1 MVRKTIVL
9 LRFNSSKQLLLSKL
23 NSFLT
28 FEFKL
33 KYIFSRQV
41 CRLKREVDVK
51 KDPILKENIRLFES
65 QNSQPWIKAGF
76 RIGDKGTHTS
86 RTIMFKELDS
96 LFEDREQG
104 APREAYVS
112 AIIDHNCLGKQTVST
127 RKLTC
132 QRLSELYGLDPSI
145 LLFRV
150 LRQLWQ
156 VDENGRPLLAFL
168 TALARDPLLRVT
180 STPVLQMKTGEE
192 LVRQKLTQVLIE
204 SLEDRLNDNILDKV
218 VRNTSSSW
226 TQSGHLKG
234 RVRKIRQ
241 KVLPTPIVTAYALVL
256 GYILGARGSGLF
268 NTFWAK
274 VLDTPR
280 EELVSLATD
289 AKRLGFLDLS
299 QAGGVVEV
307 SFTRLF
313 TEDERHLIHGTD

>member
-1 MVRKTIVL
+1 M
-9 LRFNSSKQLLLSKL
+9 
-23 NSFLT
+23 
-28 FEFKL
+28 
-33 KYIFSRQV
+33 
-41 CRLKREVDVK
+41 K
-51 KDPILKENIRLFES
+51 KDPILKENVLLQDS
-65 QNSQPWIKAGF
+65 QTFQPWIKAGF

-86 RTIMFKELDS
+86 RTIMFKELDL
-96 LFEDREQG
+96 LFEDQERDAQ
-104 APREAYVS
+104 REAYLS
-112 AIIDHNCLGKQTVST
+112 AIIDQNCLGKQTVST

-132 QRLSELYGLDPSI
+132 QRLSELYGLDPAI
-145 LLFRV
+145 PLFRV

-192 LVRQKLTQVLIE
+192 LARQKLTQVLIE
-204 SLEDRLNDNILDKV
+204 SLEDRLNDNTLDKV

-226 TQSGHLKG
+226 TQSGHFRG

-241 KVLPTPIVTAYALVL
+241 KVTPTPIVTTYALAL

-268 NTFWAK
+268 NTLWAK
-274 VLDTPR
+274 VLDTPH
-280 EELVSLATD
+280 EELVSLTTD

-299 QAGGVVEV
+299 QAGGVVDI

-313 TEDERHLIHGTD
+313 TEDERYLIHGTD

>member
-1 MVRKTIVL
+1 M
-9 LRFNSSKQLLLSKL
+9 KQ
-23 NSFLT
+23 
-28 FEFKL
+28 
-33 KYIFSRQV
+33 
-41 CRLKREVDVK
+41 
-51 KDPILKENIRLFES
+51 DPILKENALLRDSEA
-65 QNSQPWIKAGF
+65 SQPWIKAGF

-86 RTIMFKELDS
+86 RTIMFKELDL
-96 LFEDREQG
+96 LFEDQEQG

-112 AIIDHNCLGKQTVST
+112 AIIDQNCLGKRTVST

-145 LLFRV
+145 PLFRI
-150 LRQLWQ
+150 LRHLWK
-156 VDENGRPLLAFL
+156 VDMNGRPLLAFL

-180 STPVLQMKTGEE
+180 SATILQIQSGEE
-192 LVRQKLTQVLIE
+192 LMRQKLTDALRQSV
-204 SLEDRLNDNILDKV
+204 DNRLNDGTLNTT
-218 VRNTSSSW
+218 VRNISSSW

-241 KVLPTPIVTAYALVL
+241 RVAPTPIVTTYALLL

-268 NTFWAK
+268 NTLWAK
-274 VLDTPR
+274 VLDTPH